1 MANPFEE
8 FNDKDFVQ
16 QYESVSTLM
25 IMANKGPLI
34 LKNNTFEENIGT
46 LGGAI
51 HIMSP
56 DFESNANSTEVNSHP
71 YIYIENN
78 TFTKNMAYFAGN
90 AIYMTHTNK
99 LITSFLDYLY
109 VCGAGVNIEN
119 NIFEGNV
126 GLKKHNGGA
135 IVHRCLKFTH
145 STDTWVSTG

>member
-1 MANPFEE
+1 MANPFTE

-34 LKNNTFEENIGT
+34 IKNNTFEENIGT

-56 DFESNANSTEVNSHP
+56 DFESNADSTEVNSHP

-78 TFTKNMAYFAGN
+78 TFSKNMAYFAGN
-90 AIYMTHTNK
+90 AIYMGHTVK
-99 LITSFLDYLY
+99 RITPFVDHLY
-109 VCGAGVNIEN
+109 VCGAGVSIEN

-135 IVHRCLKFTH
+135 ILHRCLTFEAT
-145 STDTWVSTG
+145 TDTWVSTG

>member
-8 FNDKDFVQ
+8 FDDKNFVQ
-16 QYESVSTLM
+16 LYESVSTFM
-25 IMANKGPLI
+25 IMANKGPI
-34 LKNNTFEENIGT
+34 IIKNNTFEENIGT

-56 DFESNANSTEVNSHP
+56 DFESNAASNTTNSHP

-78 TFTKNMAYFAGN
+78 TFSKNMAYFAGN
-90 AIYMTHTNK
+90 AIYIGHTIK
-99 LITSFLDYLY
+99 RITSFVDHMY
-109 VCGAGVNIEN
+109 VCGAGVNIGN

-135 IVHRCLKFTH
+135 ILHRCLKLT
-145 STDTWVSTG
+145 SPIDTWVSTS